1 MSDKKY
7 TDVKLVLY
15 SWQIGQLE
23 NCNQDKPLNLQIKQ
37 VNMTGIVSYMDNSD
51 TL

>member
-15 SWQIGQLE
+15 PWQMGQLE
-23 NCNQDKPLNLQIKQ
+23 NCKPLNLQIKQ

-51 TL
+51 KP